1 MMILGCK
8 RVSFQ
13 LVKLNRRVKM
23 VVLKNSRRLY
33 LKKWN
38 SVSKNSHKVMFKL
51 VQISV
56 CSLFSPSLQYK
67 SKLTP

>member
-33 LKKWN
+33 LKKIELCFEKFTQ
-38 SVSKNSHKVMFKL
+38 SD
-51 VQISV
+51 VQTRTN
-56 CSLFSPSLQYK
+56 FSLQFIF
-67 SKLTP
+67 SFTPVQK